1 METSTSWLLERIFA
15 AALLSVDPYQRTS
28 DNIDSVRSEYQQG
41 KYENLLIL
49 GFGKAACPMAKA
61 AADGLSGSIDSGVVI
76 TKRGYTE
83 PDNFHKKIT
92 IFEAGHPIPDE
103 DGCNATRQII
113 SLAGDNEKNFVL
125 CLISGG
131 GSALLVA
138 PAEGITLAEKQAV
151 TDFLLRAG
159 APIHDLN
166 TVRKHLSRV
175 KGGRLAEAFY
185 PARIHSMILSDVLG
199 DRLDVI
205 ASGPMTPDSST
216 YAEAVSV
223 LEKYHLTDRIPHT
236 VLEHLLKG
244 ERGEIPETPKA
255 NSRLFNRVT
264 QHIIASNRIAVQ
276 AAGDAAKRMGC
287 QVEIPTWEL
296 AGEAREAGRW
306 LTEKALQA
314 KRNKEGN
321 AGKIICLVS
330 GGETTVTVRGEGK
343 GGRSME
349 LALSFA
355 RAIEGSDGIALLS
368 AGTDGTDGPTDAAG
382 AMVDGRTVSHALAMG
397 LDAGSYLNRND
408 SYHFFKN
415 AGGLFT
421 TGPTGTNVM
430 DLQIIII
437 E

>member
-15 AALLSVDPYQRTS
+15 TALFSVDPYQRTS
-28 DNIDSVRSEYQQG
+28 DNLDPVHREYQQG
-41 KYENLLIL
+41 KYEKLLIL
-49 GFGKAACPMAKA
+49 GFGKAACPMTRA
-61 AADGLSGSIDSGVVI
+61 AADVLNGSIDSGVII
-76 TKRGYTE
+76 TKRGYTGPE
-83 PDNFHKKIT
+83 NFHKKIT

-113 SLAGDNEKNFVL
+113 RLAGNNEKNFVL

-138 PAEGITLAEKQAV
+138 PAEGLTLAEKQAV
-151 TDFLLRAG
+151 TDLLLRAG
-159 APIHDLN
+159 APIHELN
-166 TVRKHLSRV
+166 AVRKHLSRV
-175 KGGRLAEAFY
+175 KGGRLAETFY
-185 PARIHSMILSDVLG
+185 PARIHSLILSDVLG

-205 ASGPMTPDSST
+205 ASGPMTPDGST

-223 LEKYHLTDRIPHT
+223 LEKYRLTDRVPHI

-244 ERGEIPETPKA
+244 ERGDIPETPKA
-255 NSRLFNRVT
+255 DSHLFERVT

-276 AAGDAAKRMGC
+276 AAGDAAERMGC
-287 QVEIPTWEL
+287 QVEIFTWEL
-296 AGEAREAGRW
+296 AGEAREAGRR
-306 LTEKALQA
+306 LAEKALQT

-321 AGKIICLVS
+321 TGKIICLVS

-355 RAIEGSDGIALLS
+355 LAIEGNEGIALLS

-382 AMVDGRTVSHALAMG
+382 AMVDGRTVSHALTMG
-397 LDAGSYLNRND
+397 FDAGNFLNRND

-437 E
+437 D